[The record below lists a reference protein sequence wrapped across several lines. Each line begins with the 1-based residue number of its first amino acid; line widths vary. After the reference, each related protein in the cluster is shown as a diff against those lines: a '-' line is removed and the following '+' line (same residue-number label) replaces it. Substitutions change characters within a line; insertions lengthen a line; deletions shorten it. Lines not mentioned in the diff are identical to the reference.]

1 MIIAASND
9 AFKVS
14 FMELRHLQ
22 AFITVAEERHFGRAA
37 DRLGISQPPLSRQIQ
52 QLEAELGVKLF
63 SRNSRSVELT
73 KEGAE
78 YLAAIRPHLDGLE
91 RAADVTRISQRKLAG
106 KIRAGF
112 VSSLAFGFVPRLLES
127 LRKIAPGVAVELSEL
142 ASPEQLRG
150 LRDRRIDI
158 GLVMLPVNDPGVKM
172 RLLFRERIVAML
184 PSSHPA
190 ALLGEL
196 SLNALSGEGFI
207 VCPRYRTTGYHET
220 ILELCRSSGFEP
232 RIDHEVSGN
241 ALITELIASGL
252 GVSLVPESAKG
263 HDHPGVVYRTLVD
276 TPSVLEIAAVWLE
289 EAMTPILRTF
299 LDQAIE
305 TAIQQRVSSMSEA
318 RSAAL
323 K

>member
-1 MIIAASND
+1 
-9 AFKVS
+9 
-14 FMELRHLQ
+14 
-22 AFITVAEERHFGRAA
+22 
-37 DRLGISQPPLSRQIQ
+37 
-52 QLEAELGVKLF
+52 
-63 SRNSRSVELT
+63 
-73 KEGAE
+73 
-78 YLAAIRPHLDGLE
+78 
-91 RAADVTRISQRKLAG
+91 
-106 KIRAGF
+106 
-112 VSSLAFGFVPRLLES
+112 
-127 LRKIAPGVAVELSEL
+127 
-142 ASPEQLRG
+142 
-150 LRDRRIDI
+150 
-158 GLVMLPVNDPGVKM
+158 MLPVNDPGVKM

-184 PSSHPA
+184 PSSQPA
-190 ALLGEL
+190 AVFGEL
-196 SLNALSGEGFI
+196 SLNALSGESFI
-207 VCPRYRTTGYHET
+207 VCPRSRTTGYHET

-252 GVSLVPESAKG
+252 GVSLVPESAMG

-318 RSAAL
+318 RSTAL